1 MTATIQKEELTNKNL
16 LGKVFYSSW
25 GYDQTNVNFYQ
36 VVALKGK
43 KTVILQEL
51 NYDYTPMGDMSGTVT
66 PILNSFKNE
75 KTYERRI
82 KFSCSEPYT
91 RDKYNN
97 MAHYMP
103 DTNSPKY
110 TSSYA

>member
-1 MTATIQKEELTNKNL
+1 MTAIIPKEQSNKDL

-51 NYDYTPMGDMSGTVT
+51 NSEYRPTGDMSGKVK
-66 PILNSFKNE
+66 PIVDSFKSE
-75 KTYERRI
+75 KTYQKRLNFNHAELTT
-82 KFSCSEPYT
+82 KC
-91 RDKYNN
+91 KYDYVAYL
-97 MAHYMP
+97 MT
-103 DTNSPKY
+103 DTNSEKY